1 MKTEN
6 THRILVNT
14 CKEILDVVRTENE
27 DMPVE
32 YIKDLVNVMAQALN
46 RINPPKQKALLKGE
60 SPQDGVGF

>member
-14 CKEILDVVRTENE
+14 CNEILDVVRTESE
-27 DMPVE
+27 ALPVE

-46 RINPPKQKALLKGE
+46 RNDPPKDKALKTPSGGL
-60 SPQDGVGF
+60 GF